1 MLRIMDVCNP
11 RVFSEEVRMS
21 VQSSA
26 NASRLEQ
33 LQVHLKTERY
43 SPSIQR
49 QYLPLAQ
56 YFFAYLE
63 RKTLSVDAFREAML
77 EDFFRW
83 EQHRFR
89 SRNGRMPHDLGAW
102 RGRYRRVAHMVLRLA
117 HGHWPIATEPT
128 TTLETFHRDAVHG
141 YDLWMRELRGL
152 AATTRSRRITE
163 ARCFL
168 TALGPRGDQEGLK
181 QLNAHDIDSFVKQ
194 RSAGLRR
201 ATVEGCTGDLRSF
214 LRYLHGSGRTAFD
227 LSDLVIGPR
236 IYDDEQIPSA
246 LRPEEVQKLLHTVRK
261 DRSPIGRRDQ
271 AFLMLLSVYGLRAG
285 EIIALRLEDFD
296 WKKEVLR
303 VQHSKT
309 GGHSELPL
317 LPEPAEAVLSYLQ
330 ECRPESGHREVFIR
344 LQAPYRPYKDGS
356 ILGSVMATR
365 LSEAGIVPSG
375 KKGPHALRHARAA
388 SLLRAG
394 VPLKTIGDVLGH
406 RSAKSTA
413 AYLKLGTEGLRA
425 VGLEVPKGVSP

>member
-1 MLRIMDVCNP
+1 
-11 RVFSEEVRMS
+11 MS

-49 QYLPLAQ
+49 QYLPLAE
-56 YFFAYLE
+56 YFFEYLE
-63 RKTLSVDAFREAML
+63 NNALSVDTFREAMF

-83 EQHRFR
+83 ERCRFR
-89 SRNGRMPHDLGAW
+89 SRNGRMPNDLSAW
-102 RGRYRRVAHMVLRLA
+102 RGRYKRVAQMVLRLA
-117 HGHWPIATEPT
+117 HGHWPIPSEPT
-128 TTLETFHRDAVHG
+128 TALEAFHRDAAQG

-168 TALGPRGDQEGLK
+168 TALGPRGDQEGIK

-201 ATVEGCTGDLRSF
+201 TTIEGCTGDLRSF

-246 LRPEEVQKLLHTVRK
+246 LRPEEVQKLLHIVRK
-261 DRSPIGRRDQ
+261 DRSSIGRRDH

-285 EIIALRLEDFD
+285 EIVTLRLDDFD

-303 VQHSKT
+303 VRHSKT

-317 LPEPAEAVLSYLQ
+317 LPAPGEAVLSYLQ
-330 ECRPESGHREVFIR
+330 ECRPGSTHREVFIR
-344 LQAPYRPYKDGS
+344 LQAPYRPYKNGS
-356 ILGSVMATR
+356 ILGSVMAAR
-365 LSEAGIVPSG
+365 LREAGIVPQG
-375 KKGPHALRHARAA
+375 RKGPHALRHARAA

-394 VPLKTIGDVLGH
+394 VSLKTIGDVLGH
-406 RSAKSTA
+406 RSEKATA
-413 AYLKLGTEGLRA
+413 VYLKLGTDGLRA
-425 VGLEVPKGVSP
+425 IGLEVPTGVAP